1 MSFQE
6 FWPRYL
12 LAHSRPATRACHVAG
27 TLAGT
32 TLVAAAVAS
41 RKPWLAAV
49 GLVAGYAPAWIS
61 HALIER
67 NKPETFRAPFSSLAA
82 DYLMAWHV
90 LRGTIDEQYA
100 AIGSSTPPS
109 GLRSE

>member
-1 MSFQE
+1 MSFQQ

-12 LAHSRPATRACHVAG
+12 LAHSQPATRAFHVAG
-27 TLAGT
+27 TVAAT
-32 TLVAAAVAS
+32 TLVAASVAT
-41 RKPWLAAV
+41 RRPWLAAAA
-49 GLVAGYAPAWIS
+49 LVAGYAPAWIS

-90 LRGTIDEQYA
+90 LRGTIDEQFA
-100 AIGSSTPPS
+100 AIG
-109 GLRSE
+109 GELNA